1 MRKMM
6 LTMLFADVM
15 LSSFA
20 KVHKFSPEF
29 QATYD
34 AASTPEVQE
43 AQRKGAE
50 AKVVYRVVDD
60 EGSPLA
66 NQEIG
71 YRWQND
77 YPRKTWGGYAMTDTN
92 GVVVLQD
99 KVGSQMT
106 VGVRREGY

>member
-6 LTMLFADVM
+6 LTILLAEMV
-15 LSSFA
+15 LSAFA

-29 QATYD
+29 QAVYD

-60 EGSPLA
+60 EGNLVSAHYGKIYGLWEFSTMMRVKDVFFNPTP
-66 NQEIG
+66 N
-71 YRWQND
+71 
-77 YPRKTWGGYAMTDTN
+77 DTN
-92 GVVVLQD
+92 LES
-99 KVGSQMT
+99 K
-106 VGVRREGY
+106 